1 MESSLLFQFHIYCLN
16 FYYNEKKI
24 AILGSTGS
32 IGKTTVDIIKNN
44 KKNFEVI
51 LLTTNDNLK
60 ELIKQIKKLKPKNL
74 IINNKK
80 HYLKLKKKYNKINI
94 FNNFDTFLKKNKK
107 KIDYTISAISGL
119 SGLQPTLDIIK
130 HTKTIAIANKES
142 IICAWNLIEKKLKIN
157 KTKFIPVDSEHFSI
171 WYLLQNKKIQSV
183 DEIIITASGGPF
195 LYWNLKKIK
204 KASPN
209 IAIKHPNWSMGKKI
223 SIDSATMMNKV
234 FELIEAQRI
243 FNLDR
248 TKFKIFI
255 HPQSLVHAIVKFD
268 NGLTKLLIHDTDMKI
283 PIFNSI
289 YEYTNK
295 KIRSKKIDYTSLNN
309 LEFKSIDLK
318 KFPSIKILKKIPKKI
333 SLFETILVSI
343 NDELVDLFLKKKLRF
358 WKIHENLNKLLN
370 MKEFLKY
377 KRIKPKNARQIYKL
391 SEYVRLKTRSL
402 SIRSS
407 K

>member
-1 MESSLLFQFHIYCLN
+1 MK
-16 FYYNEKKI
+16 KKI

-32 IGKTTVDIIKNN
+32 IGKTTVDIIKND
-44 KKNFEVI
+44 KKNFEI
-51 LLTTNDNLK
+51 LLLTSNDNLN
-60 ELIKQIKKLKPKNL
+60 ELTKQIRELKPKNI
-74 IINNKK
+74 IINNKNN
-80 HYLKLKKKYNKINI
+80 YLKLKKKFNKINI
-94 FNNFDTFLKKNKK
+94 FNNFDIFLKKNKK

-130 HTKTIAIANKES
+130 HSKTIAIANKES
-142 IICAWNLIEKKLKIN
+142 IICAWNLIEKNLKAN
-157 KTKFIPVDSEHFSI
+157 NTKFIPVDSEHFSI
-171 WYLLQNKKIQSV
+171 WYLLQNKKIQNV
-183 DEIIITASGGPF
+183 EEIIITASGGPF
-195 LYWNLKKIK
+195 LNWKLSKIK
-204 KASPN
+204 IASPN

-248 TKFKIFI
+248 SKFKILI

-268 NGLTKLLIHDTDMKI
+268 NGLTKLLIHDTDMMI

-289 YEYTNK
+289 YENTNK
-295 KIRSKKIDYTSLNN
+295 KINNKKINYSNLNK
-309 LEFKSIDLK
+309 LTFKSIDLI

-343 NDELVDLFLKKKLRF
+343 NDELVDLFLKKKLKF
-358 WKIHENLNKLLN
+358 WEIYANLNKLLN
-370 MKEFLKY
+370 MKEFKKY
-377 KRIKPKNARQIYKL
+377 KRIKPKNTRQIYKL
-391 SEYVRLKTRSL
+391 SEYVRLKTRAL

>member
-1 MESSLLFQFHIYCLN
+1 MK
-16 FYYNEKKI
+16 KKI
-24 AILGSTGS
+24 AIIGSTGS
-32 IGKTTVDIIKNN
+32 IGKTTVDIIKSD
-44 KKNFEVI
+44 KKYFEVI
-51 LLTTNDNLK
+51 LLTTNDNIK
-60 ELIKQIKKLKPKNL
+60 ELAKQIKDLRPKNL
-74 IINNKK
+74 IVNNKK
-80 HYLKLKKKYNKINI
+80 HYLKLKKKYKKINI

-119 SGLQPTLDIIK
+119 SGLQPTLDIIR

-142 IICAWNLIEKKLKIN
+142 IICAWNLIEKKLKAN

-171 WYLLQNKKIQSV
+171 WYLLQNKKIQNV
-183 DEIIITASGGPF
+183 NEIIITASGGPF
-195 LYWNLKKIK
+195 LYWKLKKIK

-248 TKFKIFI
+248 CKFKILI

-268 NGLTKLLIHDTDMKI
+268 NGLTKLLIHDTNMKI
-283 PIFNSI
+283 PIFNTI
-289 YEYTNK
+289 YESSNK
-295 KIRSKKIDYTSLNN
+295 KISSKKIDYSSLNN
-309 LEFKSIDLK
+309 FEFKSIDLK

-343 NDELVDLFLKKKLRF
+343 NDELVDLFLKKKIKF
-358 WKIHENLNKLLN
+358 WEIHENLNKLLN
-370 MKEFLKY
+370 IKEFIKY
-377 KRIKPKNARQIYKL
+377 KRIMPKNARQIYKL
-391 SEYVRLKTRSL
+391 SEYVRLKTRTL
-402 SIRSS
+402 SIKSQL
-407 K
+407 